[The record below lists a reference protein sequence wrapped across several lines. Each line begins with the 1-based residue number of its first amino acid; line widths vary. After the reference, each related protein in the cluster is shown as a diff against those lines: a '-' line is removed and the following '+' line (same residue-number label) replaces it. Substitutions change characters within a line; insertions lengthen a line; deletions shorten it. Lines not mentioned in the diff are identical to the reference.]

1 MKNYVGST
9 VPVEIM
15 KRMNEK
21 QFGWNDELSQD
32 SFRALFMSMAIYLSE
47 HKSKDKVVAVKL
59 EDWNNKFH
67 FGAFV
72 QFLEQTEAGA
82 DDGSWSIS
90 FTFDETE
97 IDEKNWEVHS
107 FSDPDVETMFEDTIY
122 SNSGV
127 AFKFRSRDNKNQ
139 ICEAAAQSILCM
151 LIDCVRDYMIANVV
165 IDPDLE
171 FTDLMNFRAEAS
183 GESVYISCVPGMLV
197 KQLIKNDS
205 SIGTVGSEDHVAA
218 AAAYIMQNRGMVR
231 SINWDAVETVPRKF
245 VPSEMDTAC
254 IDLFQDYNGRICRL
268 VTIVA

>member
-1 MKNYVGST
+1 MKNYIGST
-9 VPVEIM
+9 IPVEIM

-32 SFRALFMSMAIYLSE
+32 CFKALFMSMASYLADK
-47 HKSKDKVVAVKL
+47 KSKDKIVAVKL
-59 EDWNNKFH
+59 IDWNDKFH

-72 QFLEQTEAGA
+72 QFLEQTEVGA
-82 DDGSWSIS
+82 DDGSWMIS

-97 IDEKNWEVHS
+97 IDEKNWEVHT

-127 AFKFRSRDNKNQ
+127 AFKFRSRDDKNQ
-139 ICEAAAQSILCM
+139 ICEAAAQAVLCM
-151 LIDCVRDYMIANVV
+151 LIDCVRDYMVANVV

-171 FTDLMNFRAEAS
+171 FTDLMLFRSEAS
-183 GESVYISCVPGMLV
+183 GEAVYISCTPGMLV

-205 SIGTVGSEDHVAA
+205 SIGTVGETAA
-218 AAAYIMQNRGMVR
+218 AAAYTTRQTGLVR
-231 SINWDAVETVPRKF
+231 SINWDAVHTVPRQF
-245 VPSEMDTAC
+245 VKTEMDTAD
-254 IDLFQDYNGRICRL
+254 IELFQDYNGRICRL